1 LIRRSVSYRELI
13 GADGSE
19 PARLIPVCHHP
30 EVPDV
35 GAITLRNLDD
45 NGTWCFPETG
55 SAVAQRLFADVER
68 VG

>member
-1 LIRRSVSYRELI
+1 
-13 GADGSE
+13 
-19 PARLIPVCHHP
+19 
-30 EVPDV
+30 V
-35 GAITLRNLDD
+35 GAITLRNLDG